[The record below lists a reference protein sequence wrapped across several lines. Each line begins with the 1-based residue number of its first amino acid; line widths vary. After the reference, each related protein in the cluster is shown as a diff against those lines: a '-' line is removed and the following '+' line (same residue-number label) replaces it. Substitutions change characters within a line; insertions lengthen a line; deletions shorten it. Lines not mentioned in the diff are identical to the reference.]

1 MCAWHFSVP
10 FNKRDGEKVSDP
22 FQGKIGMLSDLQIT
36 WRFSFQPKK
45 KKVASNNPPPTHQ
58 PNHQPTNQPFSPLYV
73 DREDFP
79 NHLGRNPSF
88 QGKW

>member
-1 MCAWHFSVP
+1 MFPKMYYGDKSTTSTKMCAWHFSVP

-45 KKVASNNPPPTHQ
+45 KSCFQQPTTNPPTQ
-58 PNHQPTNQPFSPLYV
+58 PPTNQPTIFASL
-73 DREDFP
+73 R
-79 NHLGRNPSF
+79 R
-88 QGKW
+88 